1 MEPGLHAALIS
12 AASAA
17 CEAASKARL
26 LPVDDGNLT
35 QLLASTDDLD
45 ILDLEQLNTAAAVL
59 SAREAVLDDKLR
71 RLRDESSA
79 AAAAALP
86 ALRDR
91 GAKLAAT
98 RQTLDALAAELT
110 ASSQAANTSSAALR
124 AAHESRERVMQARQ
138 IVDELLGLEEH
149 VVAHRVRIGLEEV
162 AVPFRVERVE
172 GEPDAIVPEGKGVAL
187 FAIADDLLRVRVP
200 AAKADEEG
208 PAIGHDPDLG
218 PLGRRVTGDRK
229 DLRELVD
236 EAAVQPAG
244 VVHHAVDHGRAFR
257 KAEGDAMVGRRTDP
271 VVAGGDR
278 DRGRCETDEEA
289 EPRDRPSTR

>member
-1 MEPGLHAALIS
+1 MS
-12 AASAA
+12 AVAESAW
-17 CEAASKARL
+17 R
-26 LPVDDGNLT
+26 
-35 QLLASTDDLD
+35 Q
-45 ILDLEQLNTAAAVL
+45 
-59 SAREAVLDDKLR
+59 
-71 RLRDESSA
+71 SSA
-79 AAAAALP
+79 SLLWRSRVCRFPMNESQKIAHMP
-86 ALRDR
+86 RSSGLR
-91 GAKLAAT
+91 
-98 RQTLDALAAELT
+98 
-110 ASSQAANTSSAALR
+110 
-124 AAHESRERVMQARQ
+124 
-138 IVDELLGLEEH
+138 VDGLGLEEH
-149 VVAHRVRIGLEEV
+149 IVAHRVRIGLEEV

-187 FAIADDLLRVRVP
+187 FAIADDLLRIRVP

-278 DRGRCETDEEA
+278 DRGRRETDEEA